1 MWTTRWIQSHK
12 NDLNIRKSKYLT
24 NKRIDEAIYDEIVGF
39 IVCVEQQLSKTKF
52 PDCAIINYDETR
64 ICAGKSGNFVI
75 ENNKK
80 ERSNTLGVRASTL
93 ATLLIFIAADGSV
106 VCDFIIVK
114 GKIEKRNRKFNC

>member
-1 MWTTRWIQSHK
+1 MW
-12 NDLNIRKSKYLT
+12 NNNYP
-24 NKRIDEAIYDEIVGF
+24 
-39 IVCVEQQLSKTKF
+39 KTKF

-114 GKIEKRNRKFNC
+114 GKIEKETENLIAEFVMERAIDHDTRSK